1 MAKAETSSKT
11 RERPLNQK
19 ERSQFVGQIAGHI
32 RKRSEDLV
40 LTTSWREIE
49 PYVELVGMMGLAVAD
64 ESLDSRQQSHLRKMI
79 AVQYTMVPHSR
90 TRLRAQEFL
99 TEVRNV
105 AGQEIEEAQILP
117 DDLQKMPAAWR
128 NAYNDTI
135 KVQTDL
141 DIH

>member
-1 MAKAETSSKT
+1 MAKAETSPKI

-19 ERSQFVGQIAGHI
+19 ERSQFVGQIASHI
-32 RKRSEDLV
+32 RERSEELV
-40 LTTSWREIE
+40 LTTSWPEIE
-49 PYVELVGMMGLAVAD
+49 PYVELVGMMGLAVGD
-64 ESLDSRQQSHLRKMI
+64 ETLDPRQQSHLRKMI
-79 AVQYTMVPHSR
+79 AVQYAMVPHRR

-105 AGQEIEEAQILP
+105 AGQEIAESQVLP
-117 DDLQKMPAAWR
+117 DDLKKMPAAWR
-128 NAYNDTI
+128 NAHNDTI